1 MVYACPPSPG
11 HMLQKVP
18 AWQKW
23 RCRPACP
30 CACLGAAGPPAPPP
44 PLRSLLLWDAG
55 VQDGEEVLQSR
66 GALDVG
72 RLSQLEGEVRVHEL
86 FHHAFDCVC
95 PSPLWE
101 GGWKRSVLTRW

>member
-1 MVYACPPSPG
+1 
-11 HMLQKVP
+11 
-18 AWQKW
+18 
-23 RCRPACP
+23 
-30 CACLGAAGPPAPPP
+30 
-44 PLRSLLLWDAG
+44 
-55 VQDGEEVLQSR
+55 LQSR